1 MTISTIILAIAIT
14 LIIGGYLSKKRL
26 GLPSLGLAA
35 GALISQQWSSYVTI
49 FLQDQGIQLISPPLS
64 NVVIT
69 ALILLPAVLLMSVS
83 GKEHGKVTRFAEAL
97 VFALLAASLLVTAL
111 GTNSDPILI
120 SVAQYAKLIT
130 VIALVI
136 ALANILL
143 THRPRKRPH

>member
-1 MTISTIILAIAIT
+1 MSISTIILIIAIG
-14 LIIGGYLSKKRL
+14 LIVFGYLSKKRL

-35 GALISQQWSSYVTI
+35 GALISQQWSSYVTV
-49 FLQDQGIQLISPPLS
+49 FLQNQGIHLISPPLS

-69 ALILLPAVLLMSVS
+69 ILILLPAVLLMSVS
-83 GKEHGKVTRFAEAL
+83 GKEHGKVTRFFEAL

-111 GTNSDPILI
+111 GTNSDPILV

-130 VIALVI
+130 VIALSI

>member
-1 MTISTIILAIAIT
+1 MTISTIILAIAVI
-14 LIIGGYLSKKRL
+14 LAVFGYVSKKRL

-49 FLQDQGIQLISPPLS
+49 FLQDQGIQLIAPPLS

-69 ALILLPAVLLMSVS
+69 VLIILPALLLMSVS
-83 GKEHGKVTRFAEAL
+83 GKEHSKITRLFEAL

-111 GTNSDPILI
+111 GTNSDKLLT
-120 SVAQYAKLIT
+120 SVQQYANIIT
-130 VIALVI
+130 VVALVT

-143 THRPRKRPH
+143 THRPRKKPH

>member
-14 LIIGGYLSKKRL
+14 LIVGGYLSKKRL

-69 ALILLPAVLLMSVS
+69 ALIILPAILLMSVS
-83 GKEHGKVTRFAEAL
+83 GKEHNRATRFFEAL
-97 VFALLAASLLVTAL
+97 VFALLASSLLVTAL
-111 GTNSDPILI
+111 GTNSDSILI

-136 ALANILL
+136 ALSNILL